1 MCAKSRPPQP
11 ARNMQADELFN
22 MVRQAAALNGVPLS
36 ELLRL
41 GLPPSTPALPAAE
54 LAARTEEPNTDLKL
68 SPRTEEPTA
77 DLELAANTEEAETEE
92 EEFDALQCFPSQEG
106 MVKSGLS
113 TSI

>member
-1 MCAKSRPPQP
+1 
-11 ARNMQADELFN
+11 MQADELFN

-77 DLELAANTEEAETEE
+77 DLELAANTEEAQQDLAETEE

-113 TSI
+113 TSMCLQSSIV